1 MNNSAN
7 YIFIEK
13 KLPKIMSSI
22 EKLKPF
28 LNDII
33 FIGSLWGSDKYNIS
47 PICGVI
53 DGVEKQKIDH
63 EFCKNQ
69 VDFIF
74 EKSSKEVF

>member
-13 KLPKIMSSI
+13 KLAKIISSI

-33 FIGSLWGSDKYNIS
+33 FIGSLWDSDKYNSS
-47 PICGVI
+47 PICEVI
-53 DGVEKQKIDH
+53 DGVEK
-63 EFCKNQ
+63 
-69 VDFIF
+69 
-74 EKSSKEVF
+74 